1 GDRISPSISLPLSS
15 SPPPSLCSATSSNY
29 KFNNP
34 SCLLVGKIHAS
45 ARSLTATPL
54 IHGDIA
60 INLQRNADPCSAA
73 GCKWPKTGGYVYVP
87 VIISSGF
94 SKSRIP
100 LEHFLISFYEKTCI
114 RFMWKR
120 HWHKDFLFFYPGS
133 GCWSHLGR
141 LPGGQAISLQKFG
154 CLNFGIVQ
162 HEVLHALGFHHEQVR
177 SDRDDHVIIHFE
189 NVKRGEE
196 HNFEKEETN
205 NLGSPYDFNSIMHY
219 GNFAFSKNKRP
230 TIVARGNPHLVFG
243 LAKEMNSNDIARVNA
258 LYECG
263 KF

>member
-100 LEHFLISFYEKTCI
+100 LEHLLVVWTTVMNHLNSLCHRE
-114 RFMWKR
+114 
-120 HWHKDFLFFYPGS
+120 
-133 GCWSHLGR
+133 CWSHLGR

>member
-1 GDRISPSISLPLSS
+1 MTPIFPLIVQLLLMLLSPTVSVTGDDIENLDVNERI
-15 SPPPSLCSATSSNY
+15 
-29 KFNNP
+29 
-34 SCLLVGKIHAS
+34 
-45 ARSLTATPL
+45 ARANANTTTPL

-60 INLQRNADPCSAA
+60 INLQRNADACIAA

-94 SKSRIP
+94 SSQESLIIMNS
-100 LEHFLISFYEKTCI
+100 LISFYEKTCI

-120 HWHKDFLFFYPGS
+120 HWHRDFLFFFPGS

-141 LPGGQAISLQKFG
+141 LPGGQAISLQKFS
-154 CLNFGIVQ
+154 CMNFGIVQ

-177 SDRDDHVIIHFE
+177 SDRDDHVFINFE
-189 NVKRGEE
+189 NIKRGME

-219 GNFAFSKNKRP
+219 NNFAFSKNKRP
-230 TIVARGNPHLVFG
+230 TIIARGNPSLVFG
-243 LAKEMNSNDIARVNA
+243 LAREMSSNDIARVNA
-258 LYECG
+258 LYGCD
-263 KF
+263 

>member
-1 GDRISPSISLPLSS
+1 GCRSKFFSTIDVAIQTVLGV
-15 SPPPSLCSATSSNY
+15 CSGSGYAVPKHLWKLRTSERTGS
-29 KFNNP
+29 
-34 SCLLVGKIHAS
+34 
-45 ARSLTATPL
+45 TPL

-94 SKSRIP
+94 SKSQSLTIMNS
-100 LEHFLISFYEKTCI
+100 LISFYEKTCI
-114 RFMWKR
+114 RFITAALLKHVRYMLR
-120 HWHKDFLFFYPGS
+120 
-133 GCWSHLGR
+133 CWSHLGR